1 MTEEKVVLC
10 EIKDKIAF
18 VTFNRPD
25 KYNALSL
32 QVFEQM
38 IAIGEELIDNKKI
51 RAVILSGKG
60 KGFCSGL
67 DVKSMMKTV
76 GASNKVMQKDTPEDQ
91 NIVQRISLVWR
102 DIPVP
107 VIAAIHNVCFG
118 GGFQIAM
125 GADIRYASPETRF
138 SIMETKWGL
147 IPDMGGSVTFP
158 EIMNIDQAK
167 ELTFTGRVFE
177 ATEAKELGVITKIVD
192 DPMQAAIDFANEIKE
207 RSPDA
212 VMYGKKLFNE
222 TWLADEGFSLKKE
235 TDYQN
240 AITGKMNQLSAAGTN
255 MLGVKLPYKKRQDH

>member
-1 MTEEKVVLC
+1 MSEEKVVLC

-25 KYNALSL
+25 KYNALNMA
-32 QVFEQM
+32 VFEQM
-38 IAIGEELIDNKKI
+38 IAIGEELISNKKI

-76 GASNKVMQKDTPEDQ
+76 GASNKVMHKENPEDQ
-91 NIVQRISLVWR
+91 NMVQRISLVWR
-102 DIPVP
+102 DVPVP
-107 VIAAIHNVCFG
+107 VIAAIHNVCYG
-118 GGFQIAM
+118 GGFQIAL
-125 GADIRYASPETRF
+125 GADIRYASPDTKF

-158 EIMNIDQAK
+158 EVMKMDHVK

-177 ATEAKELGVITKIVD
+177 AAEAKELGVITKIVD
-192 DPMQAAIDFANEIKE
+192 DPMQAAIDFAELIKE

-222 TWLADEGFSLKKE
+222 TWFAAEGFSLKKE
-235 TDYQN
+235 SDYQN
-240 AITGKMNQLSAAGTN
+240 AITGKMNQLSATGSN
-255 MLGVKLPYKKRQDH
+255 MLGVKLPFKKRQDS

>member
-1 MTEEKVVLC
+1 MSEEKVVLC

-32 QVFEQM
+32 AVFEQM
-38 IAIGEELIDNKKI
+38 IAIGEELVANKKI

-76 GASNKVMQKDTPEDQ
+76 GASNKVMQKNKPEDQ
-91 NIVQRISLVWR
+91 NMVQRISLVWR

-107 VIAAIHNVCFG
+107 VIAAIHNICYG
-118 GGFQIAM
+118 GGFQIAL
-125 GADIRYASPETRF
+125 GADIRYATPDCKF

-158 EIMNIDQAK
+158 EVMNIDQAK

-177 ATEAKELGVITKIVD
+177 SPEAKELGVITKIVD
-192 DPMQAAIDFANEIKE
+192 DPLQAAIDLATELKE

-212 VMYGKKLFNE
+212 LMYGKKLFNE
-222 TWLADEGFSLKKE
+222 TWLADEGESLKKE

-240 AITGKMNQLSAAGTN
+240 AITGKMNQLSAAGSN
-255 MLGVKLPYKKRQDH
+255 MLGVKLPFKKRQDS

>member
-1 MTEEKVVLC
+1 MTQEKVVLC

-18 VTFNRPD
+18 VTFNRPE

-32 QVFEQM
+32 AVFEQM
-38 IAIGEELIDNKKI
+38 IAIGEELIANKKI

-67 DVKSMMKTV
+67 DVKSMMKTI
-76 GASNKVMQKDTPEDQ
+76 GATNKVMQKDKPEDQ
-91 NIVQRISLVWR
+91 NMVQRISLVWR

-107 VIAAIHNVCFG
+107 VIAAIHNVCYG
-118 GGFQIAM
+118 GGFQIAL
-125 GADIRYASPETRF
+125 GADIRYATEDTKF

-158 EIMNIDQAK
+158 EVMNIDQAK

-177 ATEAKELGVITKIVD
+177 ASEAKELGVITKIVA
-192 DPMQAAIDFANEIKE
+192 DPMQAAIDLASQLKE

-212 VMYGKKLFNE
+212 LMYGKKLFNE
-222 TWLADEGFSLKKE
+222 TWLADEGVSLKKE

-240 AITGKMNQLSAAGTN
+240 AITGKMNQLSAAGSN
-255 MLGVKLPYKKRQDH
+255 MLGVKLPFKKRQDS

>member
-18 VTFNRPD
+18 VTFNRPE

-32 QVFEQM
+32 EVFEQM
-38 IAIGEELIDNKKI
+38 IAIGEGLITNKKI

-76 GASNKVMQKDTPEDQ
+76 GASNKVMQKDKPEDQ
-91 NIVQRISLVWR
+91 NMVQRISLVWR

-107 VIAAIHNVCFG
+107 VIAAIHNVCYG
-118 GGFQIAM
+118 GGFQIAL
-125 GADIRYASPETRF
+125 GADIRYATPDCKF

-158 EIMNIDQAK
+158 EVMNIDQVK

-177 ATEAKELGVITKIVD
+177 SAEAKEIGVITKIVD
-192 DPMQAAIDFANEIKE
+192 DPMQAAIDLAIELKE

-212 VMYGKKLFNE
+212 LMYGKKLFNE
-222 TWLADEGFSLKKE
+222 TWLSGVGESLRKE

-240 AITGKMNQLSAAGTN
+240 AITGKMNQLSAAGSN
-255 MLGVKLPYKKRQDH
+255 MLGVKLPFKKRQDS